1 MQGSTQANDA
11 QIETKSNDAHIFKVP
26 ADSNHSEWLLKA
38 AKEDGKERPRHSKNG
53 YTFEVIRDW
62 GDTKTVAVWE

>member
-1 MQGSTQANDA
+1 MSETTQTQDS
-11 QIETKSNDAHIFKVP
+11 IDVKSNDAHIFTVP
-26 ADSNHSEWLLKA
+26 ADSSHSDWLLKA
-38 AKEDGKERPRHSKNG
+38 AREDEKDRPKHAKNN